1 MKNRI
6 VDLKPAGAPAIKYLA
21 FSGLPDFASV
31 ARDTG
36 DRGASVSWAGATF
49 SETVKRALTGDL
61 SRVPASD
68 AMLAQM
74 ESLLDL
80 SGLRSVTVPAVAGGV
95 PCVPA
100 VLAGHPLA
108 MRQRKRVTHDRGEVV
123 LFVDAWTSSSAS
135 AESIARRGAAVLA
148 LARALSAVRP
158 VRIVSWALSGSTK
171 TSAFLYSLPL
181 ESSPVDLARAAW
193 IFSAPEFTRQA
204 RLAIQERV
212 LGHDTCARIDFDP
225 LPLLCDLLSVAP
237 GSAVNVAG
245 LSSVSAD
252 FDRDA
257 GAVAWVQNHLQR
269 LTA

>member
-1 MKNRI
+1 MKRA
-6 VDLKPAGAPAIKYLA
+6 VTLRPTGAPAIKYLA

-31 ARDTG
+31 ARDAG
-36 DRGASVSWAGATF
+36 DVGAPVSWAGATF
-49 SETVKRALTGDL
+49 NTAVKRALSGDL

-74 ESLLDL
+74 ESILDL

-100 VLAGHPLA
+100 FLAGHPMA

-123 LFVDAWTSSSAS
+123 LFVDAWTSGSAS

-148 LARALSAVRP
+148 LARALSSVRP
-158 VRIVSWALSGSTK
+158 VRIVSWALSGSSK
-171 TSAFLYSLPL
+171 SAFLYSLPL

-204 RLAIQERV
+204 RLAIQEQV
-212 LGHDTCARIDFDP
+212 LGDDTAARIDFDA

-237 GSAVNVAG
+237 ESAVNVAG
-245 LSSVSAD
+245 LSMVSAD
-252 FDRDA
+252 FDSDA
-257 GAVAWVQNHLQR
+257 GAVAWVQNHLER